1 VFLCRGA
8 GVNKKVRDEGQI
20 NGTGL
25 AGLVSEGEKK
35 GMASPQIGTVSQA
48 QGAGA
53 YNNVFRAELRGEGRT
68 AGGAAGNYKAGAG
81 SRFSEMV
88 QQPKASASAR
98 ASAGTSSQ
106 GGGFIA
112 FIKTVL
118 DIINPLQHIPVI
130 STMYRHI
137 TGDEISPVAR
147 IAGGALFGG
156 PIGLA
161 AGVVNAAV
169 ESSTGKDVGGNMLAM
184 MTGEGK
190 SKGGKPAKPA
200 APPVMLAAADI
211 IWNDAPRRAQ
221 TSPQNGRD
229 IATAKSGQDI
239 EKQIRESRSAQIA
252 ALDSTAFPSSDTP
265 TTLRTRTGGNNGP
278 DGGSLPSGSPAI
290 QAKKGMLAPTQT
302 TDRTH
307 AGQATGAGRSTAPD
321 VGKRNPATHP
331 AEASPVLQSQDAPV
345 EVARKASSPEQ
356 IAPSQTAAPDRGNLG
371 IVSAAVDNRLVPHQ
385 MMAALDKYTALKKS
399 QNAAAAT
406 GRLVPSFH

>member
-1 VFLCRGA
+1 
-8 GVNKKVRDEGQI
+8 
-20 NGTGL
+20 
-25 AGLVSEGEKK
+25 
-35 GMASPQIGTVSQA
+35 MASPSTAAISQA
-48 QGAGA
+48 QNAGA

-68 AGGAAGNYKAGAG
+68 AGAAAGKD
-81 SRFSEMV
+81 FSQMV
-88 QQPKASASAR
+88 KQSGGTGQAR
-98 ASAGTSSQ
+98 ADAASSES

-112 FIKTVL
+112 FIKTVI

-156 PIGLA
+156 PVGLA

-169 ESSTGKDVGGNMLAM
+169 ESSTGKDVGETMLAM
-184 MTGEGK
+184 VTGDDKG
-190 SKGGKPAKPA
+190 KGGKPAKPVA
-200 APPVMLAAADI
+200 EPVMLAAADI
-211 IWNDAPRRAQ
+211 IWNDAPRLAQ
-221 TSPQNGRD
+221 VAPHNGRD
-229 IATAKSGQDI
+229 TVAAKSAHDIIAAKSGKDI
-239 EKQIRESRSAQIA
+239 ENQIRESRRAQIA

-302 TDRTH
+302 ADRTH
-307 AGQATGAGRSTAPD
+307 TGQATGAGRSTAPD

-331 AEASPVLQSQDAPV
+331 AEASPVLQSQDAPA

-356 IAPSQTAAPDRGNLG
+356 IAPMQTTAPEGRDLG
-371 IVSAAVDNRLVPHQ
+371 IVSAAVDSRLVPQQ
-385 MMAALDKYTALKKS
+385 MMAALDKYAALKKA

>member
-1 VFLCRGA
+1 
-8 GVNKKVRDEGQI
+8 
-20 NGTGL
+20 
-25 AGLVSEGEKK
+25 
-35 GMASPQIGTVSQA
+35 MASPQIGTVSQA
-48 QGAGA
+48 QGAGAYNAGA

-88 QQPKASASAR
+88 QQPEASASAR

-156 PIGLA
+156 PVGLA

-169 ESSTGKDVGGNMLAM
+169 ESSTGKDVGENMLAM
-184 MTGEGK
+184 MTGADK
-190 SKGGKPAKPA
+190 SKGGKPAEPA

-211 IWNDAPRRAQ
+211 IWNDAPRMAQ
-221 TSPQNGRD
+221 TASQNGRD
-229 IATAKSGQDI
+229 IATVKSGQDIAAKSGQDI

-302 TDRTH
+302 ADRTH
-307 AGQATGAGRSTAPD
+307 AGQATGAGLSTAPD

-356 IAPSQTAAPDRGNLG
+356 IAPSQTAAPGGGNLG

-385 MMAALDKYTALKKS
+385 MMAALDKYAALKKS
-399 QNAAAAT
+399 QNAAATT